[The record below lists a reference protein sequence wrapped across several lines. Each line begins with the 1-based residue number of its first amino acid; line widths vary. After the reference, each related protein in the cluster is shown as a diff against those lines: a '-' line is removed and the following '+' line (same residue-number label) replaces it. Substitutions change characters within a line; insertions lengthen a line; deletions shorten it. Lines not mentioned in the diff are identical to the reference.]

1 MPFPRGIGT
10 GITTL
15 EFNTTFISFMFD
27 TRLRQFREICSFA
40 ADVPGSSPRWRRLS
54 TKIRRNNLCTV
65 ETAER

>member
-27 TRLRQFREICSFA
+27 TRLWQFREICSFA
-40 ADVPGSSPRWRRLS
+40 ADVPGSSPRLRRLS
-54 TKIRRNNLCTV
+54 IKIRRKRIIYV
-65 ETAER
+65 Q

>member
-27 TRLRQFREICSFA
+27 TRLWQFREICSFA
-40 ADVPGSSPRWRRLS
+40 ADVPGSSPR
-54 TKIRRNNLCTV
+54 
-65 ETAER
+65 

>member
-40 ADVPGSSPRWRRLS
+40 AGRSGIV
-54 TKIRRNNLCTV
+54 
-65 ETAER
+65 TALATSKHKNS